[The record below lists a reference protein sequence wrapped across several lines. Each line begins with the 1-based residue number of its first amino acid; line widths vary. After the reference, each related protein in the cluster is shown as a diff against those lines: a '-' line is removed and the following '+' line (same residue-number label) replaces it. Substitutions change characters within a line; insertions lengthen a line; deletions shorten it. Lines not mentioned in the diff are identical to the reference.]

1 MSLLVA
7 ESLTKRYGKKT
18 VVDQVSLEVAKGEI
32 VGLLGPNGA
41 GKTTTFSMVMGL
53 VRPDAG
59 RIRFGDRDVTT
70 MPVSRRARMGI
81 GYLAQ
86 EPSVFRRLSVVK
98 NVLAVLEWMPGLSAG
113 ERNDRAREV
122 LEEMTILDLA
132 TQRADSLSGGER
144 RRLEIARLLV
154 ADPELVLL
162 DEPFAAVDPIAVEE
176 IQKHVAK
183 LRERG
188 MAILI
193 TDHSVRETLSI
204 TDRSYIIH
212 DGRIL
217 EEGTPRELVADE
229 RVRRAYL
236 GTQFAMPELDAQGE

>member
-7 ESLTKRYGKKT
+7 ENLTKRYGKKT
-18 VVDQVSLEVAKGEI
+18 VVNDVSIDVAKGEI

-59 RIRFGDRDVTT
+59 RIIFGGRDVTSL
-70 MPVSRRARMGI
+70 PVSRRARIGI

-86 EPSVFRRLSVVK
+86 EPSVFRRLSVMK
-98 NVLAVLEWMPGLSAG
+98 NVLAVLEWVPDLSKG
-113 ERNDRAREV
+113 EREDRAQAV
-122 LEEMTILDLA
+122 LEEMTIADLA
-132 TQRADSLSGGER
+132 NQRADSLSGGER

-176 IQKHVAK
+176 IQKHVAT

-193 TDHSVRETLSI
+193 TDHSVRETLTI
-204 TDRSYIIH
+204 TDRSYIMH

-229 RVRRAYL
+229 RVRRTYL
-236 GTQFAMPELDAQGE
+236 GTRFAMPELESGED